1 MPERRVSKRTP
12 DDARRHPRPGDVL
25 IYGPQ
30 WQRSRV
36 EVTEIRDG
44 CVLAVMDG
52 RGDCL
57 YYPNQWREWMT
68 DAEVLHVAQD

>member
-1 MPERRVSKRTP
+1 MLSNRDPKK
-12 DDARRHPRPGDVL
+12 DPRPGDILV
-25 IYGPQ
+25 YGPQ
-30 WQRSRV
+30 WQRARV

-57 YYPNQWREWMT
+57 YYPNQWREWMV
-68 DAEVLHVAQD
+68 DAEVLNVAD

>member
-1 MPERRVSKRTP
+1 MQTR
-12 DDARRHPRPGDVL
+12 DPRIDPQPGDVL

-30 WQRSRV
+30 WQRSRI
-36 EVTEIRDG
+36 EVREVRDG

-57 YYPNQWREWMT
+57 YYPNQWREWMA
-68 DAEVLHVAQD
+68 DAEVLHAA

>member
-1 MPERRVSKRTP
+1 MKRDPRVDPKQ
-12 DDARRHPRPGDVL
+12 GYVV

-44 CVLAVMDG
+44 CVLGVMDG

-57 YYPNQWREWMT
+57 YYPLQWRAWML
-68 DAEVLHVAQD
+68 DAEVIHEAD

>member
-1 MPERRVSKRTP
+1 MRDPRE
-12 DDARRHPRPGDVL
+12 DPRPRDVL

-30 WQRSRV
+30 WQLARI
-36 EVTEIRDG
+36 EITEIRDG

-57 YYPNQWREWMT
+57 YYPNQWREWLA
-68 DAEVLHVAQD
+68 DAEVLHVAE

>member
-1 MPERRVSKRTP
+1 MRSADDVKR
-12 DDARRHPRPGDVL
+12 DPRPGDVL

-30 WQRSRV
+30 WQLSRI

-44 CVLAVMDG
+44 CVLALMDG

-57 YYPNQWREWMT
+57 YYPNQWREWMA
-68 DAEVLHVAQD
+68 DAEVLHVAQ

>member
-1 MPERRVSKRTP
+1 MRTASDVLTNPE
-12 DDARRHPRPGDVL
+12 PGDVL
-25 IYGPQ
+25 VYGPQ
-30 WQRSRV
+30 WQRSRI

-57 YYPNQWREWMT
+57 YYPNQWREWMV
-68 DAEVLHVAQD
+68 DAEVLHVAE

>member
-1 MPERRVSKRTP
+1 MRSKK
-12 DDARRHPRPGDVL
+12 DAITNPQPGDVL

-30 WQRSRV
+30 WQRSRI
-36 EVTEIRDG
+36 EVKEIRDG

-57 YYPNQWREWMT
+57 YYPNQWREWMA
-68 DAEVLHVAQD
+68 DAEVVYVAPE